1 LSAGDLLAVSVI
13 AALPTAQNVFSHG
26 YDRGVITSRDT
37 ILVAPLLSAPMI
49 LAITQLGPVH
59 DRPERGYSLGVVGA
73 VI

>member
-1 LSAGDLLAVSVI
+1 LSAGDLLAVIVI
-13 AALPTAQNVFSHG
+13 AALPTAQNDSAMG
-26 YDRGVITSRDT
+26 YDRGVVTFRDT
-37 ILVAPLLSAPMI
+37 ILVATLLSAPMI